1 MLNIAVCDDSRTDVE
16 MLESAFDKLAQYQF
30 SYEVYFTAKELLKH
44 VIDDGEMY
52 HLYIF
57 DIEMPEMN
65 GLQLAKEI
73 RKIDAKA
80 LFVFLTGYTQYVMDV
95 FEVITFDYISKPI
108 TVEKL
113 ESVLLKA
120 MQYLH
125 MIKRDFVFQFRK
137 NQFRISCDDI
147 VYFEKKGR
155 QAVIHTI
162 SENFKANMTT
172 EEIWKQLDDKVF
184 AHIHVSYIINLGH
197 IRAIEGDEVVMDNE
211 ERLLIARSHK
221 QNLKRKTYGVCK
233 EDGLRMEY
241 VIRFAISLFDL
252 AVFMYYFH
260 SNKKMKPVSKVW
272 IWAGFTI
279 AAIIWTF
286 ISNIKNP
293 YLNLATLLIVLIL
306 LSFYYESGMWTRI
319 INIVTFMGIGM
330 LFEPVALLLLH
341 AMNFHMG
348 ESYKYYFVMVI
359 CSFVRGN
366 VMYILSKLIS
376 KKGMQI
382 ADFPKEILGVLVMV
396 FTFTVLNCCFV
407 ILLSLEAGS
416 EKSLLMCASIV
427 ISIVLTDYFMLYM
440 MERFNYLV
448 QKQYEDAMYREEM
461 HYKDIYYEEAEKQ
474 NKEVQKLK
482 HDMKHKLHEL
492 YHLVENS
499 DGQEL
504 SEKIGAMCKEF
515 EQIDEKQYSDNPI
528 VDSVLRIKFGRAKAR
543 GIKVETSI
551 RIPKQ
556 MQLDHGDIGV
566 LYGNLVDNAVEAC
579 SKVPEGQRFVKIENK
594 YQSGILLL
602 IITNSKTGKKNKS
615 LKTTKKDN
623 IRHGHGVQSVR
634 KVIEK
639 YNGTVS
645 FTDKGDIFEVSAML
659 YGIEVKE

>member
-1 MLNIAVCDDSRTDVE
+1 MNNKLEVIGIDHGWSMMKTISQVFVTGVKEITTTPALFGDVLEYEGKFYKVGTVRQEVKDTKVEDDSFYLLT
-16 MLESAFDKLAQYQF
+16 LAA
-30 SYEVYFTAKELLKH
+30 VAKELKRR
-44 VIDDGEMY
+44 
-52 HLYIF
+52 
-57 DIEMPEMN
+57 
-65 GLQLAKEI
+65 GLAE
-73 RKIDAKA
+73 A
-80 LFVFLTGYTQYVMDV
+80 
-95 FEVITFDYISKPI
+95 
-108 TVEKL
+108 
-113 ESVLLKA
+113 
-120 MQYLH
+120 
-125 MIKRDFVFQFRK
+125 
-137 NQFRISCDDI
+137 
-147 VYFEKKGR
+147 
-155 QAVIHTI
+155 
-162 SENFKANMTT
+162 
-172 EEIWKQLDDKVF
+172 
-184 AHIHVSYIINLGH
+184 
-197 IRAIEGDEVVMDNE
+197 
-211 ERLLIARSHK
+211 
-221 QNLKRKTYGVCK
+221 
-233 EDGLRMEY
+233 
-241 VIRFAISLFDL
+241 
-252 AVFMYYFH
+252 
-260 SNKKMKPVSKVW
+260 KVW

-286 ISNIKNP
+286 VSNIKNP

-341 AMNFHMG
+341 AMNFHVG

-382 ADFPKEILGVLVMV
+382 ADFPREILGVLVMV

-407 ILLSLEAGS
+407 ILLSLEAGG

-504 SEKIGAMCKEF
+504 SEKIGAMCMEF

-556 MQLDHGDIGV
+556 MQLDNGDIGV

-594 YQSGILLL
+594 YQFGILLL

-634 KVIEK
+634 KVVEK

>member
-1 MLNIAVCDDSRTDVE
+1 MNNKLEVIGIDHGWSMMKTISQVFVTGVKEITTTPALFGDVLEYEGKFYKVGTVRQEVKDTKVEDDSFYLLT
-16 MLESAFDKLAQYQF
+16 LAA
-30 SYEVYFTAKELLKH
+30 VAKELKRR
-44 VIDDGEMY
+44 
-52 HLYIF
+52 
-57 DIEMPEMN
+57 
-65 GLQLAKEI
+65 GLAE
-73 RKIDAKA
+73 A
-80 LFVFLTGYTQYVMDV
+80 
-95 FEVITFDYISKPI
+95 
-108 TVEKL
+108 
-113 ESVLLKA
+113 
-120 MQYLH
+120 
-125 MIKRDFVFQFRK
+125 
-137 NQFRISCDDI
+137 
-147 VYFEKKGR
+147 
-155 QAVIHTI
+155 
-162 SENFKANMTT
+162 
-172 EEIWKQLDDKVF
+172 
-184 AHIHVSYIINLGH
+184 
-197 IRAIEGDEVVMDNE
+197 
-211 ERLLIARSHK
+211 
-221 QNLKRKTYGVCK
+221 
-233 EDGLRMEY
+233 
-241 VIRFAISLFDL
+241 
-252 AVFMYYFH
+252 
-260 SNKKMKPVSKVW
+260 KVW

-286 ISNIKNP
+286 VSNIKNP

-382 ADFPKEILGVLVMV
+382 AAFPKEILGVLVMV

-427 ISIVLTDYFMLYM
+427 ISLVLTDYFMLYM

-504 SEKIGAMCKEF
+504 SEKIGAMCMEF

-602 IITNSKTGKKNKS
+602 VITNSKTGKKNKS

-634 KVIEK
+634 KVVEK